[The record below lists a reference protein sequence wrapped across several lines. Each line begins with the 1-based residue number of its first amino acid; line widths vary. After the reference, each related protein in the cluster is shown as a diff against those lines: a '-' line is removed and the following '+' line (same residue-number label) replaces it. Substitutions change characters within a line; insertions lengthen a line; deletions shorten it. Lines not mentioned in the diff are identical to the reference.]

1 MPAPYYVDELRT
13 KIDSL
18 YRLVI
23 VAAKRVN
30 QIIKSDKHGFGKRK
44 KPTVVALDEIM
55 DGKIGY
61 RKNENEDLTEI

>member
-30 QIIKSDKHGFGKRK
+30 QITKGEKHGFGKKR

-55 DGKIGY
+55 EEKISY
-61 RKNENEDLTEI
+61 RKNENEDLSEI